1 MPAVPQISL
10 LGVHKKYP
18 NGTVALRDVTLI
30 IPKQDFVFLVG
41 PSGAGKSTLVR
52 LLIREEKVTD
62 GKIHVEGQDLSRL
75 KRRHLPFL
83 RRKIGMVF
91 QDFKLLP
98 NLTVFQNVAFA
109 LRVTEG
115 ALRHLKPKVE
125 EVLSIVGLEGKENKF
140 PDQLSGGEQ
149 QRVAI
154 ARALVHD
161 PRIFLADEP
170 TGNLDPATSWEI
182 IQLLLQINARGT
194 TVLMAT
200 HNREIVDVMRRRVVA
215 IESRQTFRDE
225 AAGGYHAPALE
236 SRWLR
241 LQQRVAELLAQ
252 CCRQHRQRPHR
263 LGRPARA
270 RQLAPGAAL
279 ARSDRGARKDQGEC
293 HLRLPRGYD
302 ATQQRHGFQT
312 SPGE

>member
-1 MPAVPQISL
+1 MAAVAVAPERPQISL
-10 LGVHKKYP
+10 QQVGKTYP
-18 NGTVALRDVTLI
+18 NGTVALRDVSLAV
-30 IPKQDFVFLVG
+30 PKQDFVFLVG

-52 LLIREEKVTD
+52 LLIREEKASEGSIQVD
-62 GKIHVEGQDLSRL
+62 GQELNRL
-75 KRRHLPFL
+75 RRRHLPYL

-91 QDFKLLP
+91 QE
-98 NLTVFQNVAFA
+98 NVGFA

-125 EVLSIVGLEGKENKF
+125 EVLSIVGLEGKENKY
-140 PDQLSGGEQ
+140 PDELSGGEQ

-161 PRIFLADEP
+161 PKIFLADEP

-215 IESRQTFRDE
+215 IDGGQIVRDE
-225 AAGGYHAPALE
+225 DAGGYHAPNLE
-236 SRWLR
+236 
-241 LQQRVAELLAQ
+241 
-252 CCRQHRQRPHR
+252 PH
-263 LGRPARA
+263 
-270 RQLAPGAAL
+270 
-279 ARSDRGARKDQGEC
+279 
-293 HLRLPRGYD
+293 
-302 ATQQRHGFQT
+302 
-312 SPGE
+312 